1 MLKATTKSQWQANK
15 NEAWSRNLHFFFFFV
30 GVDKWGYLDLEYVII
45 FVYAIPHPTYT
56 KFIMGRNLLGVGPK
70 Y

>member
-1 MLKATTKSQWQANK
+1 MKPDQET
-15 NEAWSRNLHFFFFFV
+15 FFFFFW

-56 KFIMGRNLLGVGPK
+56 KFIMGRNPLGVGPK